1 MPDGA
6 TGSMV
11 RQEMEQRSNEAKR
24 KALAQAS
31 AGSVLTAKAGSV
43 VEGVVE
49 HGRRL
54 GRELGFPT
62 ANLDVAADLPLTDGV
77 YRSRMTIEGR
87 TYDGMS
93 NLGCN
98 PSVGGAER
106 RLETHIFDFTG
117 NLYGRQLR
125 VELLEKIR
133 DERRFATVEEL
144 RAQIARDRE
153 RIRQLIA
160 AEHGDKR

>member
-1 MPDGA
+1 MAP
-6 TGSMV
+6 
-11 RQEMEQRSNEAKR
+11 E
-24 KALAQAS
+24 S
-31 AGSVLTAKAGSV
+31 AGSASAAKAETV

-77 YRSRMTIEGR
+77 YRSRMTIDGR

-106 RLETHIFDFTG
+106 RLETHIFDFSG
-117 NLYGRQLR
+117 DLYGRRLR

-144 RAQIARDRE
+144 RVQIACDRE
-153 RIRQLIA
+153 RVRQLIA
-160 AEHGDKR
+160 AEDDGKR

>member
-1 MPDGA
+1 MAP
-6 TGSMV
+6 
-11 RQEMEQRSNEAKR
+11 E
-24 KALAQAS
+24 S
-31 AGSVLTAKAGSV
+31 AGSALAAKAGTV

-77 YRSRMTIEGR
+77 YRSRMTIDGR

-106 RLETHIFDFTG
+106 RLETHIFDFSG
-117 NLYGRQLR
+117 NLYGRRLR

-133 DERRFATVEEL
+133 DERRVGTVEEL
-144 RAQIARDRE
+144 RVQIACDRE
-153 RIRQLIA
+153 RVRQLIA
-160 AEHGDKR
+160 AEDDGKR

>member
-1 MPDGA
+1 
-6 TGSMV
+6 
-11 RQEMEQRSNEAKR
+11 MEQRSNEAKR
-24 KALAQAS
+24 KAMAPES
-31 AGSVLTAKAGSV
+31 AGSASAAKSGTV

-77 YRSRMTIEGR
+77 YRSRMTIDGR

-106 RLETHIFDFTG
+106 RLETHIFDFSG
-117 NLYGRQLR
+117 DLYGRRLR

-144 RAQIARDRE
+144 RVQIACDRE
-153 RIRQLIA
+153 RVRQLIA
-160 AEHGDKR
+160 AEDDGKR